1 MGVSYKVA
9 QWLNSVGHNAIH
21 ISSEGL
27 HTMEDFLIIEKAIK
41 ENRIILTADMDFG
54 QILAFN
60 EAYAVSVIQFRIID
74 LSPANI
80 ISKLAIVFGR
90 FSSQL
95 VTERVIITV
104 QENKV
109 RLKSLPFW
117 VFFLIQAL
125 VI

>member
-109 RLKSLPFW
+109 RLKSLPF
-117 VFFLIQAL
+117 
-125 VI
+125 